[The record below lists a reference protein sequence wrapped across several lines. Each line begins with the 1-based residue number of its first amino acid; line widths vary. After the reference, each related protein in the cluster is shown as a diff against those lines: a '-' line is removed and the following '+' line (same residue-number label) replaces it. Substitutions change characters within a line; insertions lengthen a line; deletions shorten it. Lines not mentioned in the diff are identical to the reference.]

1 MLPEILSNSL
11 ASLQAGHV
19 RYTVSALMEFNA
31 EGIRTDRK
39 FARSAIK
46 VDHRFAYEQVMTLLK
61 DPEAAMEGVGPDLR
75 ALITQMDELAM
86 ILRRRRFARGALE
99 LNMPEIEVELGDQG
113 QVVGAHLASN
123 DESHQLIEEFMLAAN
138 EAVASHL
145 TERGV
150 GFLRRAHPDPEPRK
164 LKDFAEFAR
173 SLGLEIENPQSR
185 FDLQKVLAESAD
197 KPEAYAVHF
206 GLLRSL
212 KQAVYTPEFEGHYA
226 LASDDYCHFTS
237 PIRRYPDLQVHRQL
251 TALLA
256 GKKPK
261 SDFEELAAL
270 AEHCTRTERR
280 AEMAERELIKVKL
293 LTYLADKVG
302 ERFHAILTGVE
313 DFGLFARLVEL
324 PAEGLIHVTSLAD
337 DYYYLEAET
346 HTLVGRSSGRRYRL
360 GDRIEVTIARVDI
373 DRRELAL
380 VPSDVPDASVP
391 APSNRPPRPRA
402 PENPRPGRPA
412 PRKEKPAGRGKKGKG
427 KRR

>member
-1 MLPEILSNSL
+1 
-11 ASLQAGHV
+11 
-19 RYTVSALMEFNA
+19 MEFNA
-31 EGIRTDRK
+31 EGVRTDRK

-46 VDHRFAYEQVMTLLK
+46 VDHRFTYEQVMTLLK
-61 DPEAAMEGVGPDLR
+61 DPEAPMEGVGPDLR
-75 ALITQMDELAM
+75 AMIARMHELAM
-86 ILRRRRFARGALE
+86 LLRRRRFARGALE
-99 LNMPEIEVELGDQG
+99 LNMPEIEVDLGEQG
-113 QVVGAHLASN
+113 EVVGAHLATN

-150 GFLRRAHPDPEPRK
+150 GFLRRAHADPEPRK

-185 FDLQKVLAESAD
+185 FDLQKVLAETAD

-251 TALLA
+251 TALLT

-270 AEHCTRTERR
+270 GEHCTRTERR
-280 AEMAERELIKVKL
+280 AELAERELIKVKL
-293 LTYLADKVG
+293 LTYLENKVG

-337 DYYYLEAET
+337 DYYYLEGET
-346 HTLVGRSSGRRYRL
+346 HTLVGRQSGRRYRL
-360 GDRIEVTIARVDI
+360 GDRIEVTIARVDV
-373 DRRELAL
+373 DRRELSL
-380 VPSDVPDASVP
+380 VPSDVPGAV
-391 APSNRPPRPRA
+391 APPPSPRPPRVRA
-402 PENPRPGRPA
+402 PSPKPVGRP
-412 PRKEKPAGRGKKGKG
+412 KPKGGGADRGKKKG
-427 KRR
+427 RGRRK

>member
-1 MLPEILSNSL
+1 
-11 ASLQAGHV
+11 
-19 RYTVSALMEFNA
+19 
-31 EGIRTDRK
+31 
-39 FARSAIK
+39 
-46 VDHRFAYEQVMTLLK
+46 
-61 DPEAAMEGVGPDLR
+61 
-75 ALITQMDELAM
+75 
-86 ILRRRRFARGALE
+86 
-99 LNMPEIEVELGDQG
+99 
-113 QVVGAHLASN
+113 
-123 DESHQLIEEFMLAAN
+123 MLAAN

-150 GFLRRAHPDPEPRK
+150 GFLRRAHADPEPRK

-185 FDLQKVLAESAD
+185 FDLQKVLAETAD

-251 TALLA
+251 TALLT

-270 AEHCTRTERR
+270 GEHCTRTERR
-280 AEMAERELIKVKL
+280 AELAERELIKVKL
-293 LTYLADKVG
+293 LTYLENKVG

-337 DYYYLEAET
+337 DYYYLEGET
-346 HTLVGRSSGRRYRL
+346 HTLVGRQSGRRYRL
-360 GDRIEVTIARVDI
+360 GDRIEVTIARVDV
-373 DRRELAL
+373 DRRELSL
-380 VPSDVPDASVP
+380 VPADVPGAT
-391 APSNRPPRPRA
+391 APPPSPRPA
-402 PENPRPGRPA
+402 RPVRVRDVGAKPA
-412 PRKEKPAGRGKKGKG
+412 PRPKTKGKGPGRGKGRG
-427 KRR
+427 KRK